1 MFWHYLKIVFR
12 NIGKHKPQFLVG
24 VLGIA
29 LALACLV
36 PSLYWI
42 DYETS
47 YDSFYPGSPHIYRV
61 YTVEKQSGKVN
72 KGASKVIERKLGE
85 RFAGIESSTTLMRG
99 QENCR
104 TAEVPHVKM
113 QLLYADSS
121 FLRVFPQKIISGE
134 RLEPL
139 QVKNNMVLTESMAV
153 RLFGSV
159 EKAVGQ
165 PVWTKMRN
173 DLPPYLV
180 TAVVEDPSMHSNL
193 GFDAL
198 VNHDMLQSFSNAPEE
213 MQWMMLFM
221 EVYVK
226 FRPDAP
232 VAAISEEALELP
244 AELKAKADI
253 QIRMM
258 PLADV
263 RHKLEA
269 NSPFTLNFI
278 GLFVVSGVLLLVA
291 SVFNFFNLH
300 FDLFWQRLRELNLR
314 FVNGATTGQLRGQLI
329 FELVCSVLAAVGVA
343 ACLLALLLPEFSRL
357 LDISLAASVWKLFG
371 LCGIGILILVCA
383 VGYVLSWKL
392 VRTAVSPYS
401 KQHRYQP
408 VYKRIAVSLQLF
420 VSIVFIIASLVVMR
434 QMNYVNQKDLGFES
448 NDLLQLTGFVDYAGT
463 LETKLINELKSVPQI
478 TAVSD
483 ADFEPSHEAD
493 PNYLIN
499 QVSWEG
505 APAEV
510 PLFRLIF
517 ADSHFAEAYGLT
529 MVDGDWWAEGQTEKV
544 VLNEEAVRRMNISN
558 PVGKIIR
565 MPSESNRTVMA
576 DYEIA
581 GVVKD
586 FHTLS
591 FRNQIQ
597 AEIYLPSAFYQF
609 NKLYIRTEPGQLM
622 PAMARIKEIL
632 PTVDSGLTD
641 VRLVPVRDL
650 YDQLNRSEQIGLEV
664 FSALSVVCLL
674 IALFGIYAVALASTE
689 RRRKEIA
696 VRKVM
701 GAEAKD
707 IVSIFFREYVLQV
720 VLAGAFA
727 LPVAYLAMSNWL
739 QDYAYRTNIPVG
751 LLLGVIVAI
760 VFLMIATV
768 LGQILRAANRNP
780 AEELKRE

>member
-1 MFWHYLKIVFR
+1 
-12 NIGKHKPQFLVG
+12 
-24 VLGIA
+24 
-29 LALACLV
+29 
-36 PSLYWI
+36 
-42 DYETS
+42 
-47 YDSFYPGSPHIYRV
+47 
-61 YTVEKQSGKVN
+61 
-72 KGASKVIERKLGE
+72 
-85 RFAGIESSTTLMRG
+85 
-99 QENCR
+99 
-104 TAEVPHVKM
+104 
-113 QLLYADSS
+113 
-121 FLRVFPQKIISGE
+121 
-134 RLEPL
+134 
-139 QVKNNMVLTESMAV
+139 
-153 RLFGSV
+153 
-159 EKAVGQ
+159 
-165 PVWTKMRN
+165 
-173 DLPPYLV
+173 
-180 TAVVEDPSMHSNL
+180 
-193 GFDAL
+193 
-198 VNHDMLQSFSNAPEE
+198 
-213 MQWMMLFM
+213 
-221 EVYVK
+221 
-226 FRPDAP
+226 
-232 VAAISEEALELP
+232 
-244 AELKAKADI
+244 
-253 QIRMM
+253 
-258 PLADV
+258 
-263 RHKLEA
+263 
-269 NSPFTLNFI
+269 
-278 GLFVVSGVLLLVA
+278 
-291 SVFNFFNLH
+291 
-300 FDLFWQRLRELNLR
+300 
-314 FVNGATTGQLRGQLI
+314 
-329 FELVCSVLAAVGVA
+329 
-343 ACLLALLLPEFSRL
+343 
-357 LDISLAASVWKLFG
+357 
-371 LCGIGILILVCA
+371 
-383 VGYVLSWKL
+383 
-392 VRTAVSPYS
+392 
-401 KQHRYQP
+401 
-408 VYKRIAVSLQLF
+408 
-420 VSIVFIIASLVVMR
+420 MR

-565 MPSESNRTVMA
+565 MPSETNRTVMA

-597 AEIYLPSAFYQF
+597 AEIYLPSALYQF